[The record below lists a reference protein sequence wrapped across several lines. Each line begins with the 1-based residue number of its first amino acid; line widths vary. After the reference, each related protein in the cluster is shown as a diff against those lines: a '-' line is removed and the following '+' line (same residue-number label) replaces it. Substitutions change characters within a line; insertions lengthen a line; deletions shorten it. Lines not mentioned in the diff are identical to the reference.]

1 MSSIAERTLGSEVAH
16 ELETGRPY
24 ETDVV
29 RPPKY
34 PRKPKGITGR
44 SIAILVFLTICA
56 LFFCVPLYVIVTT
69 SFKTMD
75 QIRQGDIFSLPMP
88 FTWDAWWSAWD
99 TACSGINCSGLKVG
113 FWNSM
118 AILFPSLI
126 MSIALSSVTGY
137 ALALWNVK
145 WAGPFLFVLFICAF
159 VPFQI
164 IMIPLI
170 ILTGKGVPL
179 DLFGQKFFL
188 GLGVYGTVWG
198 IAVVHAILSMPFLTL
213 VFRNYYKGIP
223 QEIMS
228 AAMMDSGSF
237 WRVFFEII
245 LPMSGNI
252 MIVVLILQ
260 ITGIWNDFLLGLT
273 FGGLGTQPMSVVLA
287 NVVIT
292 TTGEAAYNENMAAA
306 LLTAIPP
313 LVIYFVLGKFFVQG
327 ITSGAIKG

>member
-1 MSSIAERTLGSEVAH
+1 MTILERSMSTTMDADI
-16 ELETGRPY
+16 
-24 ETDVV
+24 VV
-29 RPPKY
+29 DRAPLF
-34 PRKPKGITGR
+34 PRARKGISGR
-44 SIAILVFLTICA
+44 SIAIIVFLTICA

-88 FTWDAWWSAWD
+88 FTVDAWWNAWD
-99 TACSGINCSGLKVG
+99 NACSGIKCDGLKVG

-118 AILFPSLI
+118 AILFPSLAL
-126 MSIALSSVTGY
+126 SLALSSVTGY

-145 WAGPFLFVLFICAF
+145 WANTFLFILFMCAF

-170 ILTGKGVPL
+170 ILTGRGVPI
-179 DLFGQKFFL
+179 DLFGFQFFA
-188 GLGVYGTVWG
+188 GLNVYGTIWG
-198 IAVVHAILSMPFLTL
+198 IAVVHAILSMPILTL
-213 VFRNYYKGIP
+213 IFRNYYKGIP
-223 QEIMS
+223 TEIMS

-237 WRVFFEII
+237 WKIFVEII

-260 ITGIWNDFLLGLT
+260 ITSIWNDFLLGLT

-313 LVIYFVLGKFFVQG
+313 LFIYFVLGKFFVEG

>member
-1 MSSIAERTLGSEVAH
+1 MTTLDRTMSASMNAEI
-16 ELETGRPY
+16 
-24 ETDVV
+24 VV
-29 RPPKY
+29 DRAPLF
-34 PRKPKGITGR
+34 PRAKKGISGR

-56 LFFCVPLYVIVTT
+56 LFFCVPLYIIVTT

-88 FTWDAWWSAWD
+88 FTFDAWWNAWD
-99 TACSGINCSGLKVG
+99 NACSGINCSGLKVG

-126 MSIALSSVTGY
+126 LSLGLSSVTGY

-145 WAGPFLFVLFICAF
+145 WANTFLFVLFMCAF

-170 ILTGKGVPL
+170 ILTGRGVPL
-179 DLFGQKFFL
+179 DLFGFQFFA
-188 GLGVYGTVWG
+188 GLNVYGTVWG
-198 IAVVHAILSMPFLTL
+198 IAVVHAILSMPILTL
-213 VFRNYYKGIP
+213 IFRNYYKGIP
-223 QEIMS
+223 TEIMS
-228 AAMMDSGSF
+228 AALMDSGSF
-237 WRVFFEII
+237 WKIFVEII
-245 LPMSGNI
+245 LPMSANI
-252 MIVVLILQ
+252 LIVVLILQ
-260 ITGIWNDFLLGLT
+260 ITSIWNDFLLGLT

-292 TTGEAAYNENMAAA
+292 TTGEASYNENMAAA

-313 LVIYFVLGKFFVQG
+313 LFIYFVLGKFFVQG
-327 ITSGAIKG
+327 ITAGAIKG